1 MPAGNGGLS
10 PRLRKVLEDMAE
22 RIIPSGGP
30 DYPGA
35 RDVHLADQVIEM
47 IQSFP
52 GAMRGFR
59 AALMLWELSPLFL
72 SFRFRTFSRLSPEG
86 QNHYLESW
94 EKSRFF
100 FRRAALTGLKGL
112 FMVRF
117 YGDARVHEKIG
128 YREGC
133 LQPLEQVVP
142 PWSPEE
148 AGR

>member
-1 MPAGNGGLS
+1 MSVENRGLS

-35 RDVHLADQVIEM
+35 REVHLADQVIEM
-47 IQSFP
+47 IHGFP
-52 GAMRGFR
+52 GAMSGFR
-59 AALMLWELSPLFL
+59 AALWLWELSPLFL
-72 SFRFRTFSRLSPEG
+72 SFRFRTFSRLSPEA
-86 QNHYLESW
+86 QNRYLESW

-117 YGDARVHEKIG
+117 YADPRVQERIG
-128 YREGC
+128 YLEGC
-133 LQPLEQVVP
+133 LQPVEQVIP
-142 PWSPEE
+142 PWSAEE
-148 AGR
+148 SGR